1 MAKQQF
7 GDVVKAVVDV
17 EQGMI
22 AIGGELHL
30 DEEMI
35 LLDQGSRQKNFAK
48 CSIECLFAVTT
59 RRPSMRNIFPVVILS
74 IAVLSGCAGQ
84 SHGNGGDYKP
94 LVQCDNVANRKHLN
108 ILSINL
114 LFSEIKTRDQHLDAI
129 AEFAAQTPVDVI
141 LLQEVAGGTLV
152 HTSNS
157 ALDLQ
162 GKLRARAGD
171 YDLNTAFEVGVPGL
185 LVVANAV
192 LSRCDIDFKITKRL
206 PRATELNFLGHDIK
220 LPRNVMMTRIN
231 IPASGK
237 MNIYNTHLCAK
248 CTADELSA
256 QLDVLLPFIDEVET
270 LFPRDN
276 PVILGGDFNIDRFR
290 VDPFEER
297 PFYDRVIDAG
307 FTDAYAQNRSLENL
321 CAVAKQAD
329 IHCTVGVSTL
339 DEGDTARRV
348 DYVFVK
354 TVKGIRE
361 SRVVFNTLVDPL
373 QPTVSNH
380 AGVFIS
386 VALP

>member
-1 MAKQQF
+1 
-7 GDVVKAVVDV
+7 
-17 EQGMI
+17 
-22 AIGGELHL
+22 
-30 DEEMI
+30 
-35 LLDQGSRQKNFAK
+35 
-48 CSIECLFAVTT
+48 
-59 RRPSMRNIFPVVILS
+59 MRNIFIAVILS
-74 IAVLSGCAGQ
+74 IAVSSGCAGQ
-84 SHGNGGDYKP
+84 FHGNGGDYKP
-94 LVQCDNVANRKHLN
+94 PVQCDDVANRKHLN

-114 LFSEIKTRDQHLDAI
+114 LFSEIKTRDQRLEAI
-129 AEFAAQTPVDVI
+129 AEFAAKTPVDII
-141 LLQEVAGGTLV
+141 LLQEVTGGTLV
-152 HTSNS
+152 HTANS

-192 LSRCDIDFKITKRL
+192 LSRCEIDFKITKRL
-206 PRATELNFLGHDIK
+206 PRATELNFQGRDIK

-231 IPASGK
+231 IPDSGK

-248 CTADELSA
+248 CTADQLSA
-256 QLDVLLPFIDEVET
+256 QLDVLLPFIDEVEAF
-270 LFPRDN
+270 FPRDN

-307 FTDAYAQNRSLENL
+307 FTDAYAQNRPLENL
-321 CAVAKQAD
+321 CAVAEQAD

-339 DEGDTARRV
+339 DEGDTARRI
-348 DYVFVK
+348 DYIFVK
-354 TVKGIRE
+354 MVKGVRE
-361 SRVVFNTLVDPL
+361 SRVVFNALIDPN
-373 QPTVSNH
+373 QPTVSDH